1 MALQTITLDF
11 TGKIAGS
18 TTQNPNIAYFNDVE
32 FTQLQYDQIFG
43 SELRVAT
50 TDVLK
55 FEFPV
60 PTEAQINL
68 QSVGIYYKS
77 KLDSGENELRSS
89 DKGVYND
96 DTTMYKQKLLEIYGI
111 DIQDQT
117 IKFNIT
123 TTGDYGVYEVKCDV
137 TYDDAG
143 LNIYGGQYQYNDTG
157 GVVVTVPIQ
166 NKKLEEITT
175 ELEGRPANSVTNVT
189 FAQVGTELVP

>member
-1 MALQTITLDF
+1 MSLQTITLDF

-96 DTTMYKQKLLEIYGI
+96 DATMYKQKLLEIYGI

-123 TTGDYGVYEVKCDV
+123 TTGNYGIYEVKCDV
-137 TYDDAG
+137 TYDDSG
-143 LNIYGGQYQYNDTG
+143 LNIYGGQYQYSDNG

>member
-123 TTGDYGVYEVKCDV
+123 TTGDYGVYEVKCNV

-143 LNIYGGQYQYNDTG
+143 LNIYGGQYQYSDNG
-157 GVVVTVPIQ
+157 GVVVTVPIR

-175 ELEGRPANSVTNVT
+175 ELEGRPVNSVTNVT

>member
-96 DTTMYKQKLLEIYGI
+96 DTTMYKQKLLEIYGV

-166 NKKLEEITT
+166 NKKLEEITA
-175 ELEGRPANSVTNVT
+175 ELESRPVNSVTNVT

>member
-1 MALQTITLDF
+1 MSLQTITLDF

-96 DTTMYKQKLLEIYGI
+96 DTTMYKQKLLEIYGV